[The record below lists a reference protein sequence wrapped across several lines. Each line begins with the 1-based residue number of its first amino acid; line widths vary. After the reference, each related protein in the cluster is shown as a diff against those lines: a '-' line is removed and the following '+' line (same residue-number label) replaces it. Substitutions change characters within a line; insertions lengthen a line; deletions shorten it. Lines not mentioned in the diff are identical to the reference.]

1 MIYTLTLNP
10 ALDYAL
16 TADNLRFGEI
26 NRASVA
32 AFRFGGKGINVSAM
46 LARLGVESAALGFV
60 GGFTGRK
67 LAELCKAEGIN
78 CYFTELSHGETR
90 VNVKLR
96 SADELD
102 VNAPGPAITDGDVDA
117 LCAKLAALGAGDT
130 LVFSGSVPT
139 NAPPDAAKRIFE
151 AASDRGARLAVDTYG
166 DALAAA
172 LPYRPFVVK
181 PNHVELG
188 EFFGESAETPGA
200 LAALAA
206 KLRSTDE
213 LDVNAPGPGITDGDL
228 DALCVKLAAL
238 GDGDTLV
245 FSGSVPPNA
254 PPDAAKRIF
263 AAVAERGVRLAVD
276 ACGATL
282 AAALGY
288 RPFVV
293 KPNHVELGEFFGES
307 AETPGEIAALAAKLR
322 DAGARNV
329 LVSRAENG
337 AMLFPEDGSAYSVGV
352 VRGSLVD
359 SACCG
364 DAMLAGFFAGYDRTG
379 DFAEALRLGAACG
392 NATAFCDGLANAA
405 GVSGIYEKLAVESI

>member
-1 MIYTLTLNP
+1 MICTLTLNP

-16 TADNLRFGEI
+16 TADSLRFGEI

-78 CYFTELSHGETR
+78 CDFSELSRGETR

-96 SADELD
+96 STEELD
-102 VNAPGPAITDGDVDA
+102 VN
-117 LCAKLAALGAGDT
+117 
-130 LVFSGSVPT
+130 S
-139 NAPPDAAKRIFE
+139 
-151 AASDRGARLAVDTYG
+151 
-166 DALAAA
+166 
-172 LPYRPFVVK
+172 
-181 PNHVELG
+181 
-188 EFFGESAETPGA
+188 
-200 LAALAA
+200 
-206 KLRSTDE
+206 
-213 LDVNAPGPGITDGDL
+213 PGPGITEGDL

-263 AAVAERGVRLAVD
+263 AAVAERGARLAVD
-276 ACGATL
+276 TCGDAL
-282 AAALGY
+282 AAALPY

-322 DAGARNV
+322 ASGARNV

-352 VRGSLVD
+352 VRGPLVD

-364 DAMLAGFFAGYDRTG
+364 DAMLAGFLAGYARSG

-405 GVSGIYEKLAVESI
+405 GVSGIYEKLAVDRI